1 MQSLKVLIWAH
12 LHGLEDQEKKTAWQ
26 SQKPTYAALI
36 PQNNPPHAVSAPA
49 RSKTTFTT
57 RNRKHFTWSC
67 CRHVTLTTYNENS
80 RKTVAGL
87 SFRSIG
93 DAGYPMIKKDCCPSG
108 GTHFFRYFAFALV
121 RKWRCH
127 EWGFRWKIW
136 LKSCPSAHRCRR
148 KDGQWPP
155 TGSIMQGETYDWTIP
170 TVGSRVCIS
179 KLKLGLS
186 CNSIFWKNA
195 PWPWRFTI
203 NLRNLKDT

>member
-12 LHGLEDQEKKTAWQ
+12 LHGLEDQEKKLHDNLRNRRMLFWSHKITR
-26 SQKPTYAALI
+26 
-36 PQNNPPHAVSAPA
+36 PHAVSAPA

-67 CRHVTLTTYNENS
+67 CRHVTLTTYNKNS

-87 SFRSIG
+87 SFWSIG

-127 EWGFRWKIW
+127 EWKTMENLTL

-148 KDGQWPP
+148 KDGQRPL
-155 TGSIMQGETYDWTIP
+155 TGSIVQGEHMIGQYQ
-170 TVGSRVCIS
+170 
-179 KLKLGLS
+179 
-186 CNSIFWKNA
+186 
-195 PWPWRFTI
+195 PW
-203 NLRNLKDT
+203 DESA